1 MSVLDDLKN
10 RKETLWLNPDREKIE
25 PGFRLFGY
33 GPTHMKA
40 AQNRFMR
47 FMPFIESAFPET
59 AARKGVIESEL
70 IPIPGVLPGIQ
81 NLYLKDDARLPV
93 AGSVKARGGIHEVL
107 KFAETTAQKEGLLSP
122 GDNYAKL
129 DSEEF
134 RDFFSRYKMQVGSTG
149 NLGISI
155 GRMSARLGFTTI
167 VHMSQDAKEWKKEL
181 LRREGVTVVEYSGD
195 YGLAVANGRKQS
207 DADPMSHFVDDERSE
222 DLFFGYASV
231 GYRLKVQLFKAGIPV
246 DEEHPLYVYLP
257 CGVGGAPGGITYGL
271 CQMFGSNV
279 HCYFAEPLE
288 SPCFTLSMATGK
300 GNEICVE
307 DIGLTGKTEADGLA
321 VGRAS
326 GLSCK
331 LMKPLMAGAFTVSD
345 DRLPVYQKNLLS
357 SHGIYLEPSAC
368 AGFAGPGLVDAPENA
383 THIIWG
389 TGGGLV
395 PEELRKNEA

>member
-1 MSVLDDLKN
+1 MSVPDDLKN
-10 RKETLWLNPDREKIE
+10 RKETLWINYDREEIE
-25 PGFRLFGY
+25 PGFRLCGY
-33 GPTHMKA
+33 GPANMKA

-59 AARKGVIESEL
+59 AAKKGIIESEL
-70 IPIPGVLPGIQ
+70 INIPEMFPGMK
-81 NLYLKDDARLPV
+81 NVFLKDDARLPV

-107 KFAETTAQKEGLLSP
+107 KFAEMTAQKAGLLSP

-129 DSEEF
+129 DSKEF
-134 RDFFSRYKMQVGSTG
+134 REFFSQYKMQVGSTG

-167 VHMSQDAKEWKKEL
+167 VHMSNDAKEWKKEL
-181 LRREGVTVVEYSGD
+181 LRSEGVNVIEYAGD
-195 YGLAVANGRKQS
+195 YGLAVANGRAQS

-231 GYRLKVQLFKAGIPV
+231 GYRLKVQLYKAGIPV
-246 DEEHPLYVYLP
+246 DRDHPLYVYIP
-257 CGVGGAPGGITYGL
+257 CGVGGAPGGITFGL

-279 HCYFAEPLE
+279 HCYFAEPVE

-300 GNEICVE
+300 GNEICVQ
-307 DIGLTGKTEADGLA
+307 DIGLSGKTEADGLA
-321 VGRAS
+321 VGRSS

-345 DRLPVYQKNLLS
+345 DRLPIYQDRLLKA
-357 SHGIYLEPSAC
+357 HDIFLEPSAC
-368 AGFAGPGLVDAPENA
+368 AGFLGPEIIDAPENA
-383 THIIWG
+383 THIVWG

-395 PEELRKNEA
+395 PEEAR